1 MNDYYEKGLTK
12 LKLVVYIL
20 RHSNGSLKKRLEQA
34 YSELNL
40 ICEEHLPPN
49 LWLDL
54 STIKK
59 ELTTTKKHP
68 NPDQNIVHCALE
80 KKRARTV
87 ENIAFDIIEIASE
100 MCLFFAIHSVKAKRK
115 KGCD

>member
-12 LKLVVYIL
+12 LKLAVYIL
-20 RHSNGSLKKRLEQA
+20 RHSSGSLKKRLEQA

-54 STIKK
+54 STVKK
-59 ELTTTKKHP
+59 ELTTTKNNPK
-68 NPDQNIVHCALE
+68 PDQSIVHCTLE

-87 ENIAFDIIEIASE
+87 ENIAFNIIEIANE
-100 MCLFFAIHSVKAKRK
+100 MCLFCAIHSVKAKRK
-115 KGCD
+115 KGHD